1 VLTLCGR
8 RSQVAVFC
16 SDSGSIAFVGCVWV
30 SINMLRVTWWD
41 FSKLWW
47 QLMLIFLFVKLL
59 VSTSKMWVQETGC
72 LGNLVRNFYLGC
84 PFFSCGFGGFTLS
97 LFYAGIWQEYQNL
110 NKSSCF
116 GGIFFLNGWASLSI
130 SYVPMSLLSLDL
142 HVCTQWMWLMVMLVP
157 GDRPKISESD
167 KSTVR
172 ENLLEAII
180 QAPPIIRCILV
191 SSTSSFAFCSLPW
204 FVGSTILWAYSC
216 DSWLKF

>member
-1 VLTLCGR
+1 M
-8 RSQVAVFC
+8 S
-16 SDSGSIAFVGCVWV
+16 
-30 SINMLRVTWWD
+30 RVTWWD
-41 FSKLWW
+41 CSRLWW

-84 PFFSCGFGGFTLS
+84 PSFACGFGGFM
-97 LFYAGIWQEYQNL
+97 FYAGIWQEYQNL
-110 NKSSCF
+110 NKPSCF
-116 GGIFFLNGWASLSI
+116 GGTFFLNGWVSLSI

-142 HVCTQWMWLMVMLVP
+142 HVCTQWIWLMVMLVP
-157 GDRPKISESD
+157 GDRRKISESD
-167 KSTVR
+167 KTTVR

-191 SSTSSFAFCSLPW
+191 SSTSSLAFWSLPS

-216 DSWLKF
+216 CSWLKF